1 MSLNP
6 IQIMKHEAEEE
17 RSETARLSSFVGAIA
32 IGDLIKS
39 TLGPRGMDKIL
50 VSMGRSEGNC
60 NAQFYLFCN
69 SFFYIYLCFSDFDVQ
84 NLCNRTKQ

>member
-1 MSLNP
+1 MISINISTKINTHLFMNFLFQAMSLNP
-6 IQIMKHEAEEE
+6 IQIFKNEAEEE

-50 VSMGRSEGNC
+50 VSMGRNEG
-60 NAQFYLFCN
+60 
-69 SFFYIYLCFSDFDVQ
+69 
-84 NLCNRTKQ
+84 